1 MDIKIDNIESRMDKL
16 EQKFDEMDR
25 KLTADISAI
34 RTDLKE
40 LMVSLQGNSI
50 QEGMVVRTRKDI
62 DALQDEMRH
71 IRRNQLRDDQIKS
84 LDEMTKFFTGWQ
96 FFVGKIIVAAQI
108 ILGFWLAINKLTG
121 G

>member
-84 LDEMTKFFTGWQ
+84 LLSS
-96 FFVGKIIVAAQI
+96 
-108 ILGFWLAINKLTG
+108 LGFTPTDRAKLGVAEVKQMSKLDAMRARKAT
-121 G
+121 

>member
-40 LMVSLQGNSI
+40 LVISLQGNSI

-71 IRRNQLRDDQIKS
+71 IRRNQLRDDQIAS
-84 LDEMTKFFTGWQ
+84 LEEIRQFFHGWQ
-96 FFVGKIIVAAQI
+96 FFVGKVIVAIQVA
-108 ILGFWLAINKLTG
+108 LGLWLTLKEITG